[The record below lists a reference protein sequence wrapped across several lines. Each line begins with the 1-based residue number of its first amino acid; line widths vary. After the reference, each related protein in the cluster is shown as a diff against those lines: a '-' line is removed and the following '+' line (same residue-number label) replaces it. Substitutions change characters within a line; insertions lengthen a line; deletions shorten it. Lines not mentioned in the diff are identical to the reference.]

1 MQVVVGPMEEEGR
14 EMARGLLL
22 TRSLKSSPHSTA
34 PEIHPIH
41 PSSLWLPSQSL
52 TYSRRLTPTRSL
64 ISDGG
69 NFSGGALMSYRLPL
83 PSTCS
88 HPSTLLPIFLL
99 WFTLWFPQPR
109 WQPRILA
116 AGWGTD
122 DCLILLVVTFL
133 LNPPASLAWGLPLHR
148 PKKWLSHRP
157 ASEHLPFIHSVHQQ
171 THMYL
176 WGSQWLTSVILCSS
190 EGDKLIHKPW
200 GCSVVPAPRD
210 TTMLCKLREE
220 APTPASSTLRGLP
233 GEREAWCDESEKM
246 NRN

>member
-1 MQVVVGPMEEEGR
+1 
-14 EMARGLLL
+14 MASKPVPDLFQEADPNKVSYQWWWQFFRW
-22 TRSLKSSPHSTA
+22 SLNELQASSTLNMFT
-34 PEIHPIH
+34 PI
-41 PSSLWLPSQSL
+41 
-52 TYSRRLTPTRSL
+52 YTPTHFPFMIYTL
-64 ISDGG
+64 IS
-69 NFSGGALMSYRLPL
+69 
-83 PSTCS
+83 
-88 HPSTLLPIFLL
+88 
-99 WFTLWFPQPR
+99 QPR